1 MSNPEFSRVSKPS
14 GSEQERALR
23 RMADAVHTMNLAIAR
38 AVDSGLSV
46 ELVRGSRHHDGSG
59 NWGDQMVPLVRVKET
74 AASASQAHAESE
86 AA

>member
-14 GSEQERALR
+14 ESDQDRALR
-23 RMADAVHTMNLAIAR
+23 RMADAVHTLNLAVMR

-46 ELVRGSRHHDGSG
+46 ELVRGSRHHDGTG
-59 NWGDQMVPLVRVKET
+59 NWGDQMVPLVRVKELP
-74 AASASQAHAESE
+74 AADAQPIAEGR

>member
-1 MSNPEFSRVSKPS
+1 MPKPEFSRLSKPS
-14 GSEQERALR
+14 ESEQDRALR
-23 RMADAVHTMNLAIAR
+23 RMADAVHHLNLAVMR

-59 NWGDQMVPLVRVKET
+59 NWGDQMVPLVRVKEIPAVGGAP
-74 AASASQAHAESE
+74 AAVMR